1 METYAPG
8 EHFVTDSLASLLNR
22 RFWLVAV
29 LYTLGAALFIGLPTR
44 LIPNSFFTRMTP
56 TSPRDYV
63 IWGITVALF
72 GPTLALSTL
81 YPAASLR
88 ETWRQLGSGDL
99 RAMAGALLSFF
110 SVGCPVCNKLV
121 VLALGVSGAMS
132 IFDPLRP
139 FLGVA
144 AILTL
149 GLTLYLRLRSLRYGC
164 ALPTQSAGAVSND

>member
-22 RFWLVAV
+22 RFWLVAA

-44 LIPNSFFTRMTP
+44 LIPNSFFMRMTP

>member
-1 METYAPG
+1 MTG
-8 EHFVTDSLASLLNR
+8 SLSSLLNR
-22 RFWLVAV
+22 RFWLITA
-29 LYTLGAALFIGLPTR
+29 LYTIGAALFIGLPTR
-44 LIPNSFFTRMTP
+44 LIPNNFFMRMTP
-56 TSPRDYV
+56 TSPRDYL
-63 IWGITVALF
+63 IWGVTVALF

-81 YPAASLR
+81 YPATSLR
-88 ETWRQLGSGDL
+88 ETWRQIGSGDI
-99 RAMAGALLSFF
+99 RAMAGAVLSFF

-139 FLGVA
+139 FLGIA

-164 ALPTQSAGAVSND
+164 ALPANDASAAPEQ

>member
-1 METYAPG
+1 
-8 EHFVTDSLASLLNR
+8 VTNALSSVLDR
-22 RFWLVAV
+22 RFWLVAT
-29 LYTLGAALFIGLPTR
+29 LYTIGSALFIGLPTR
-44 LIPNSFFTRMTP
+44 LIPNNFFTRMTP

-63 IWGITVALF
+63 IWGITAALF

-81 YPAASLR
+81 YPATSLR
-88 ETWRQLGSGDL
+88 ETWRQIGSGDL
-99 RAMAGALLSFF
+99 RAMAGAVLGFF

-139 FLGVA
+139 FLGAA

-149 GLTLYLRLRSLRYGC
+149 GLTLFLRLRSLLYGC
-164 ALPTQSAGAVSND
+164 ALPTPAAEGLAND